1 MSLMRIDTSDI
12 NEIIHGRIDRHIY
25 AFMTNTFPSYLK
37 VGDTSR
43 LIGTRLAEWRS
54 RKGYED
60 LYHLPEWEWLAQV
73 RTKEILHFRDYS
85 VHQYLIHEK
94 QRSVLPENEVPKGVY
109 YSNEFFKDAVPEDV
123 KEAIDDI
130 AANANTTK
138 YKLYKSDGQESK
150 PEIERKDFPLR
161 DIQSKVVDNFKSAYD
176 AQHRNLLMYAVMRFG
191 KSHTAMCCAMAQD
204 AHVVLIVSAKA
215 DVASEWDK
223 TIRGHVNF
231 KDFVFLSKDDFQ
243 TDGII
248 QYHLNEGKRV
258 AVFLTLQ
265 DLQGENIKEKH
276 HQIFNTHIDLLIVD
290 ETHFGARAEK
300 YGYVLKET
308 YKWKEDKVEE
318 ELKRIEE
325 LQAEEV
331 DTNAEETYQIIKKRF
346 NVDTTLHL
354 SGTPY
359 KILMGSEFK
368 KEDVIS
374 MVTYVD
380 IADEKQKW
388 DEDNKQNIELKVE
401 NPLTGKP
408 YQYWD
413 NPYFGFPEMIRFAFN
428 PNKSAK
434 QLLESLK
441 DKGQSTS
448 LFTLFEPKSTIKDAR
463 KNFRKFK
470 HEAEVLDFLKVIDG
484 SKRDDEVFGFLDYDK
499 IKKGKMCRHMVFV
512 LPLCASCDAME
523 ALLKNDNNHFKN
535 LNKYEIV
542 NIAGLESRF
551 GSPDRVAEHIASC
564 EKKNQK
570 TITLTVNRMLTGS
583 TVKEWDTM
591 VFLKETSSPQEYD
604 QAIFRIQNP
613 YISTY
618 VNAEGD
624 LIKIDNKPQTLLV
637 DFSPNR
643 MFVLQEKKS
652 KIYTYNTNLNGN
664 ENVEKRLERELQIS
678 PIIIVDKGKMHEVKA
693 SNVMDEVRKYNA
705 NRSAMDEA
713 QEIPIDEKLL
723 LNDHI
728 LSIIKNLDPIDSSKG
743 IKLGAHEGET
753 NDFTDSATSDTDDS
767 ATSDT
772 SSTSSS
778 DGGNGEKTEE
788 EKTRERLYTFYFQI
802 LIFALLSDDRLKT
815 MTDIVNVIDA
825 NDDNRRIARHI
836 GLRKSDIETLRQAI
850 SNSVLN
856 EFDYKIH
863 DMSDLLKDENIQPV
877 ERVKNAMRRF
887 GRMSVSEIITPS
899 NRAKEIVDILPED
912 CFSQNKKILDV
923 ASKQGEFTCA
933 LYERYCELG
942 NEDGKKNIYAI
953 PTSTS
958 GEEFTRKVFSLLG
971 IPSKNIIKDYNTF
984 DLIDSSKNEKYIKA
998 LKDMKF
1004 DAIVGNPP
1012 YQSIKATDKAGINKA
1027 FSSAIYPAFV
1037 EVARMLSPHY
1047 ITLLIPSRWMTGT
1060 GQGISD
1066 KWVKNLI
1073 NGNHFIEIRDFYDTT
1088 DCFKD
1093 VELKGGVNYFL
1104 YSDSYTGK
1112 CHYTLHQAK
1121 QEYSYI
1127 DFLNSLG
1134 AGIVIRDPK
1143 ASDIIK
1149 KIINVEGNYFNEGY
1163 SFDTLVGPQHFY
1175 DKGGKLTTRWN
1186 KYKKEKDKT
1195 YSIKYYLNRQVEA
1208 QGYAWIKES
1217 DIPKNAETIK
1227 YHKVYLSK
1235 AFNGGDALPHQI
1247 IGHPFYGEPKSVC
1260 SQTYLLIGWNQK
1272 ENKLTA
1278 KICRNIIKYMYTRFF
1293 RYLVFIKK
1301 KTQDNPSSVFQ
1312 FVPLQDFTKDSD
1324 IDWSKSID
1332 EIDNQL
1338 YAKYGIEDEIDF
1350 IRSVIKPM

>member
-94 QRSVLPENEVPKGVY
+94 QRSVLTEDEVPEGVY
-109 YSNEFFKDAVPEDV
+109 YSNEFFKNAVPEDV

-161 DIQSKVVDNFKSAYD
+161 EIQSKVVENFKSAYD

-191 KSHTAMCCAMAQD
+191 KSHTAMCCAIAQE
-204 AHVVLIVSAKA
+204 AYVVLIVSAKA

-248 QYHLNEGKRV
+248 QYHLNKGKRV

-388 DEDNKQNIELKVE
+388 DDDNKQNIELKVE

-434 QLLESLK
+434 QLLDSLK
-441 DKGQSTS
+441 DKGQSAS
-448 LFTLFEPKSTIKDAR
+448 LFTLFEPKSTIKDSR
-463 KNFRKFK
+463 NNFKKFK

-535 LNKYEIV
+535 LSKYEIV

-624 LIKIDNKPQTLLV
+624 SIKIDNKPQTLLV

-693 SNVMDEVRKYNA
+693 SQVMDEVRKYNA

-713 QEIPIDEKLL
+713 QEIPIDEELL

-728 LSIIKNLDPIDSSKG
+728 LSIIKNLDPINSSKG

-753 NDFTDSATSDTDDS
+753 SDFTDPATSDTDDS

-778 DGGNGEKTEE
+778 EGGNKEKTEE

-836 GLRKSDIETLRQAI
+836 GLKKSDIETLRQAI

-899 NRAKEIVDILPED
+899 DRAKEVVDILPED
-912 CFSQNKKILDV
+912 CFSQNKKILDI

-1012 YQSIKATDKAGINKA
+1012 YQEKGKLGGNGDAPIYQD
-1027 FSSAIYPAFV
+1027 FSSISRKI
-1037 EVARMLSPHY
+1037 ESKY
-1047 ITLLIPSRWMTGT
+1047 IVFIIPSKWFTSGSKRLLGPFRKKTL
-1060 GQGISD
+1060 QGKHISKMVAYANSYD
-1066 KWVKNLI
+1066 VFPKPV
-1073 NGNHFIEIRDFYDTT
+1073 EI
-1088 DCFKD
+1088 
-1093 VELKGGVNYFL
+1093 KGGVCYFL
-1104 YSDSYTGK
+1104 EDNSYQGN
-1112 CHYTLHQAK
+1112 CDYTFINEGEK
-1121 QEYSYI
+1121 I
-1127 DFLNSLG
+1127 TDNVNLG
-1134 AGIVIRDPK
+1134 ALDIFIRIPRVSKIVQKVHSKGEESLSQMISADTPFGFPSNVKTSKKRAFDVSEKKDREFNTAIYLIETERKIEYVRRKDVKKNIQDIGKWKVLLTEAGGSGNDKIVLGDPVI
-1143 ASDIIK
+1143 ARPNSVCTQSYLYIPVNNRNEACNLIK
-1149 KIINVEGNYFNEGY
+1149 YIKTRFVRF
-1163 SFDTLVGPQHFY
+1163 LVS
-1175 DKGGKLTTRWN
+1175 
-1186 KYKKEKDKT
+1186 
-1195 YSIKYYLNRQVEA
+1195 SIKITQHA
-1208 QGYAWIKES
+1208 QA
-1217 DIPKNAETIK
+1217 N
-1227 YHKVYLSK
+1227 VY
-1235 AFNGGDALPHQI
+1235 
-1247 IGHPFYGEPKSVC
+1247 E
-1260 SQTYLLIGWNQK
+1260 
-1272 ENKLTA
+1272 
-1278 KICRNIIKYMYTRFF
+1278 
-1293 RYLVFIKK
+1293 
-1301 KTQDNPSSVFQ
+1301 

-1338 YAKYGIEDEIDF
+1338 YAKYGIEDEIAF
-1350 IRSVIKPM
+1350 IRSIIKPM

>member
-60 LYHLPEWEWLAQV
+60 LRHLPEWEWLAQV
-73 RTKEILHFRDYS
+73 GSKEILHFRDYS

-94 QRSVLPENEVPKGVY
+94 QRSILPEDEVPEGVY

-161 DIQSKVVDNFKSAYD
+161 DIQSKVVENFKSAYD

-191 KSHTAMCCAMAQD
+191 KSHTAMCCAIAQE

-248 QYHLNEGKRV
+248 QYHLNKGKRV

-276 HQIFNTHIDLLIVD
+276 HQIFDSHIDLLIVD

-388 DEDNKQNIELKVE
+388 DDDNKQNIELKVE
-401 NPLTGKP
+401 NPLTGMP

-441 DKGQSTS
+441 DKGQSAS
-448 LFTLFEPKSTIKDAR
+448 LFTLFEPKSTIKDPR
-463 KNFRKFK
+463 NNFKKFK

-535 LNKYEIV
+535 LSKYEIV

-624 LIKIDNKPQTLLV
+624 SIKIDNKPQTLLV

-664 ENVEKRLERELQIS
+664 ENVEKRLKRELQIS

-713 QEIPIDEKLL
+713 QEIPIDEELL

-753 NDFTDSATSDTDDS
+753 NEYTNPTTSDDDDS
-767 ATSDT
+767 D
-772 SSTSSS
+772 SSIPSPTSSS
-778 DGGNGEKTEE
+778 DGGNKEKSEE

-802 LIFALLSDDRLKT
+802 LIFALLSNDRLKT

-825 NDDNRRIARHI
+825 NDNNRRIARHI
-836 GLRKSDIETLRQAI
+836 GLKKSDIETLRQAI

-863 DMSDLLKDENIQPV
+863 DMSDLLKDESIQPV

-912 CFSQNKKILDV
+912 CFSQNKKILDI

-1012 YQSIKATDKAGINKA
+1012 YQEKGKLGGNGDAPIYQDFASISRKIESK
-1027 FSSAIYPAFV
+1027 
-1037 EVARMLSPHY
+1037 Y
-1047 ITLLIPSRWMTGT
+1047 IVFIIPSKWFTSGSKRLLGPFRKEML
-1060 GQGISD
+1060 QGKRISKMVAYANSYD
-1066 KWVKNLI
+1066 VFPKPV
-1073 NGNHFIEIRDFYDTT
+1073 EI
-1088 DCFKD
+1088 
-1093 VELKGGVNYFL
+1093 KGGVCYFL
-1104 YSDSYTGK
+1104 ENNSYQGN
-1112 CHYTLHQAK
+1112 CDYTFINGG
-1121 QEYSYI
+1121 EI
-1127 DFLNSLG
+1127 ITDNLNLG
-1134 AGIVIRDPK
+1134 ALDIFIRIPRVSKIVQKVHSKGEESLSQIISSDTPFGFPSNVKKSKKRPFDVSEKKDREFNTAIYLIETERKIEYVRRKDVKKNIQDIGKWKVLLTEAGGSGNDKIVLGDPVI
-1143 ASDIIK
+1143 ARPNSVCTQSYLYIPVNNRNEACNLIK
-1149 KIINVEGNYFNEGY
+1149 YIKTRFVRF
-1163 SFDTLVGPQHFY
+1163 LVS
-1175 DKGGKLTTRWN
+1175 
-1186 KYKKEKDKT
+1186 
-1195 YSIKYYLNRQVEA
+1195 SIKITQHA
-1208 QGYAWIKES
+1208 QA
-1217 DIPKNAETIK
+1217 N
-1227 YHKVYLSK
+1227 VY
-1235 AFNGGDALPHQI
+1235 
-1247 IGHPFYGEPKSVC
+1247 E
-1260 SQTYLLIGWNQK
+1260 
-1272 ENKLTA
+1272 
-1278 KICRNIIKYMYTRFF
+1278 
-1293 RYLVFIKK
+1293 
-1301 KTQDNPSSVFQ
+1301 

-1350 IRSVIKPM
+1350 IRSIIKPM

>member
-25 AFMTNTFPSYLK
+25 AFMTPTFPSYLK

-60 LYHLPEWEWLAQV
+60 LHHLPEWEWLAQV
-73 RTKEILHFRDYS
+73 GSKEILHFRDYS

-94 QRSVLPENEVPKGVY
+94 QRSVLTEDEVPEGIY
-109 YSNEFFKDAVPEDV
+109 YSNEFFKNAVPEDV

-308 YKWKEDKVEE
+308 YKWKEGKVEE

-388 DEDNKQNIELKVE
+388 DDDNKQNIELKVE

-441 DKGQSTS
+441 DKGQSAS
-448 LFTLFEPKSTIKDAR
+448 LFTLFEPKSTIKDPR
-463 KNFRKFK
+463 NNFKKFK
-470 HEAEVLDFLKVIDG
+470 HEAEVLDLLKVIDG

-535 LNKYEIV
+535 LSKYEIV

-624 LIKIDNKPQTLLV
+624 SIKIDNKPQTLLV

-728 LSIIKNLDPIDSSKG
+728 LSIIKSLDPIDSSKG

-753 NDFTDSATSDTDDS
+753 NDFTNPSTSNTDDS
-767 ATSDT
+767 DTSVP

-778 DGGNGEKTEE
+778 DGGNKEKTEE

-836 GLRKSDIETLRQAI
+836 GLKKSDIETLRQAI

-863 DMSDLLKDENIQPV
+863 DMSDLLKDENTQPV

-912 CFSQNKKILDV
+912 CFSQNKKILDI
-923 ASKQGEFTCA
+923 ASKQGEFACA

-971 IPSKNIIKDYNTF
+971 IPLENIITDYNSF
-984 DLIDSSKNEKYIKA
+984 DLIDSSKNEKYIKD
-998 LKDMKF
+998 LKDMKL

-1012 YQSIKATDKAGINKA
+1012 YQEK
-1027 FSSAIYPAFV
+1027 
-1037 EVARMLSPHY
+1037 
-1047 ITLLIPSRWMTGT
+1047 
-1060 GQGISD
+1060 
-1066 KWVKNLI
+1066 
-1073 NGNHFIEIRDFYDTT
+1073 
-1088 DCFKD
+1088 
-1093 VELKGGVNYFL
+1093 
-1104 YSDSYTGK
+1104 
-1112 CHYTLHQAK
+1112 
-1121 QEYSYI
+1121 
-1127 DFLNSLG
+1127 
-1134 AGIVIRDPK
+1134 
-1143 ASDIIK
+1143 
-1149 KIINVEGNYFNEGY
+1149 
-1163 SFDTLVGPQHFY
+1163 
-1175 DKGGKLTTRWN
+1175 GKLGGN
-1186 KYKKEKDKT
+1186 
-1195 YSIKYYLNRQVEA
+1195 
-1208 QGYAWIKES
+1208 
-1217 DIPKNAETIK
+1217 
-1227 YHKVYLSK
+1227 
-1235 AFNGGDALPHQI
+1235 GDAPIYQDFASI
-1247 IGHPFYGEPKSVC
+1247 SRKIGSK
-1260 SQTYLLIGWNQK
+1260 
-1272 ENKLTA
+1272 
-1278 KICRNIIKYMYTRFF
+1278 
-1293 RYLVFIKK
+1293 YLVFIIPSKWFTSGSKRLLGPFRKEMLQGKRISKMVAYANSYDVFPKPVEIKGGVCYFLEDNSYQGNCDYTFINEGEKITDNVNLGALDIFIRIPRVSKIVQKVHSKGEESLSQMISSDTPFGFPSNVKTSKK
-1301 KTQDNPSSVFQ
+1301 RPFDVSVKKDREFNTAIYLIETERRIEYVRRKDVKKNMQDIRKWKVLLTEAGGSGNDKIVLGEPVIARPNSVCTQSYLYIPVNNRNEACNLIKYIKTRFVRFLVSSIKITQHAQANVYE
-1312 FVPLQDFTKDSD
+1312 FVPIQDFTKDSD

-1338 YAKYGIEDEIDF
+1338 YAKYGIEDEIPF
-1350 IRSVIKPM
+1350 IRSVIKSM